1 MMLRAT
7 NQSRFSHIY
16 KEVLTHKR
24 LGFDQIKLLNYFRF
38 FKMVASATPSE
49 ATPAPATGSAE
60 VVSPVFGA
68 VPSFFVSVTGVCS
81 VSVSGV
87 SV

>member
-1 MMLRAT
+1 
-7 NQSRFSHIY
+7 
-16 KEVLTHKR
+16 
-24 LGFDQIKLLNYFRF
+24 
-38 FKMVASATPSE
+38 MVASATPSE